1 MIAAHPH
8 DLRAARESGL
18 RTAYVP
24 RPLEF
29 GPGGDL
35 ESPDPSFDLVVD
47 DIVELDRELAG

>member
-8 DLRAARESGL
+8 DLRAARENGL
-18 RTAYVP
+18 

-47 DIVELDRELAG
+47 DFVELDRDLAG